1 MAHINAQ
8 RPNTRLQIIQLAAK
22 LYIENGYSQTTNKE
36 LATRLDISPGNI
48 TFYFP
53 TKEHLLS
60 VLVGELC
67 DFQQLLMEQAA
78 EEGKSSLL
86 AYCLELTSMTA
97 ACEEDAVARD
107 FFISSYS
114 SELTLRLIREND
126 TQKTKDI
133 FAPYCADWSDEMWQA
148 TENIVSGIEYA
159 TLMTREEDIPLA
171 VQIERTLNTIMT
183 IYGVPEEIRRVKI
196 EKVLAM
202 DYRALG
208 RRILTEFKEYIA
220 MINEDNLKKA
230 ICDRAKKA
238 QPAAE

>member
-1 MAHINAQ
+1 MA
-8 RPNTRLQIIQLAAK
+8 
-22 LYIENGYSQTTNKE
+22 
-36 LATRLDISPGNI
+36 GN
-48 TFYFP
+48 
-53 TKEHLLS
+53 
-60 VLVGELC
+60 
-67 DFQQLLMEQAA
+67 
-78 EEGKSSLL
+78 
-86 AYCLELTSMTA
+86 
-97 ACEEDAVARD
+97 R
-107 FFISSYS
+107 
-114 SELTLRLIREND
+114 
-126 TQKTKDI
+126 
-133 FAPYCADWSDEMWQA
+133 
-148 TENIVSGIEYA
+148 NIVSGIEYA

-238 QPAAE
+238 QPTAE

>member
-8 RPNTRLQIIQLAAK
+8 RPNTRLQIIQLAAE
-22 LYIENGYSQTTNKE
+22 LYIERGYSKTTHKE
-36 LATRLDISPGNI
+36 IATSLDISPGNI

-67 DFQQLLMEQAA
+67 DFQRILMEHAA

-86 AYCLELTSMTA
+86 AYCLELTSMAA
-97 ACEEDAVARD
+97 ACEENEVARD
-107 FFISSYS
+107 FFISAYT
-114 SELTLRLIREND
+114 SEMTLGIIREND
-126 TQKTKDI
+126 ARKTREI
-133 FAPYCADWSDEMWQA
+133 FSAYCSDWSDETWQA

-159 TLMTREEDIPLA
+159 TLMTREADIPLST
-171 VQIERTLNTIMT
+171 QIECTLNTIMT
-183 IYGVPEEIRRVKI
+183 IYGVPEETRRAKI
-196 EKVLAM
+196 AKVLAM

-208 RRILTEFKEYIA
+208 GSILTEFKEYIK

-230 ICDRAKKA
+230 IGDRAKRGVATTK
-238 QPAAE
+238 